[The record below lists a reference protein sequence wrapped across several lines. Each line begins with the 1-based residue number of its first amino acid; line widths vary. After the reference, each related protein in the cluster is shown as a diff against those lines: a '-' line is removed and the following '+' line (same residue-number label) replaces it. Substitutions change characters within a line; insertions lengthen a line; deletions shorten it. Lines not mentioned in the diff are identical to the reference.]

1 MFSRLLC
8 IMTRFKNSSFPIQAH
23 LYINQSILTNT
34 TSTLTSFYRYHLL
47 RQKNKC
53 FVKKNGF
60 VTLQS
65 ARGLSIADVIGQ
77 L

>member
-1 MFSRLLC
+1 MFSGLLC
-8 IMTRFKNSSFPIQAH
+8 IMHFKNFSSPIQAH

-34 TSTLTSFYRYHLL
+34 TSTLASFYRYHLL
-47 RQKNKC
+47 RQKNKF

-60 VTLQS
+60 VTLRS
-65 ARGLSIADVIGQ
+65 ARGLSTADVIGQ